1 MIKSKYKL
9 ELSNHI
15 CLCSLL
21 FIIILPLQSQNLV
34 PNPSFETFIDFNS
47 SKSAG
52 WHKVQISD
60 TPDYFNLSSN
70 NTFNNIFSDYIGG
83 TRPKSGDGFI
93 GIFCYRVQPDRNIK
107 NIREFIETSLLYPLE
122 KDSLYKIEVSLC
134 LDGESNYVIKNFG
147 VFFSN
152 EHVQLN
158 KGFLPFTT
166 KPQLEFNSSYLDST
180 DVWISLQSFYKA
192 NGFEKFV
199 TLGNFRPDKTTTVK
213 SNIPIKD
220 KKKKEKWDLTKKE
233 KSAYYYI
240 DDVIIEKVTIADQS
254 QILIPD
260 EPAESGE
267 SGFNINEIKADSLI
281 VLKNIVFEFNKSE
294 LLPQSY
300 NEINK
305 LYQLM
310 VSNPGIRVKLEGHTD
325 NIGGYDFNLQ
335 LSIKRV
341 ESVTS
346 FLIFKG
352 INPNRIEYAGYS
364 YSLPLV
370 SNETDE
376 GRAINRRVAFKIIQ

>member
-1 MIKSKYKL
+1 MIKSKDKF
-9 ELSNHI
+9 ELSNHLS
-15 CLCSLL
+15 LCSLL
-21 FIIILPLQSQNLV
+21 LIIILPIQSQNLV
-34 PNPSFETFIDFNS
+34 PNPSFEAFIDFNNA
-47 SKSAG
+47 KSTG

-60 TPDYFNLSSN
+60 TPDYFNLSSSN
-70 NTFNNIFSDYIGG
+70 SFNNIFSDYIGG
-83 TRPKSGDGFI
+83 TSPKSGDGFV
-93 GIFCYRVQPDRNIK
+93 GIFCYRVQPERSIK
-107 NIREFIETSLLYPLE
+107 NIREYIETPLITAFE
-122 KDSLYKIEVSLC
+122 KDSLYKVEVSLC
-134 LDGESNYVIKNFG
+134 LDGESNYAIKNFG

-152 EHVQLN
+152 ERVQLN
-158 KGFLPFTT
+158 KGFNPFTT

-180 DVWISLQSFYKA
+180 DAWIILQSFYKA
-192 NGFEKFV
+192 NGSEKFV

-220 KKKKEKWDLTKKE
+220 KRKKEKWDLTKKE

-240 DDVIIEKVTIADQS
+240 DDVIIEKITITDQS
-254 QILIPD
+254 KIITTKGLIEPD
-260 EPAESGE
+260 ESV
-267 SGFNINEIKADSLI
+267 FNINEIKADSSI
-281 VLKNIVFEFNKSE
+281 ILKNIVFEFNKSE
-294 LLPQSY
+294 LMPQSY

-310 VSNPGIRVKLEGHTD
+310 VSNPDIRVKLEGHTD
-325 NIGGYDFNLQ
+325 NIGGYDLNLQ

-364 YSLPLV
+364 YSNPLV